1 MAIRDLI
8 VLNTTQSRLEP
19 QQGSDTVRLKGG
31 SDELLRISN
40 TSDVAVLTVN
50 TLSPGLNVVGTITG
64 SDFSGSGATTASL
77 THVLVDGMTGD
88 ANQLIN
94 VIPTDSVSSSAQ
106 LNVAI
111 SGSWQGEFSSSATL
125 FIGGGVSGS
134 EESTGSFGLVTS
146 TTLFGNASEIRNAAN
161 PGTISGSESTFYSE
175 DFSDDVSGSWR
186 NILEYSGSYD
196 AQLRSGSSV
205 NLLINTTLS
214 GSETSTGSFDNLFVE
229 TSMSGDGTYLTGL
242 IPAGTISQSSNGI
255 FDGNSLIG
263 QEISGSFLGFV
274 SSSGTGSDALNV
286 FGQMSGSSISTGSF
300 DRLAGRLRGDG
311 SQITNI
317 IKPGLI
323 SSSAQLFNPRP
334 VNSSTY
340 AQYRGPSHTSGSSLS
355 LVSSSMV
362 LVVSTSFSG
371 SATSTGSF
379 DVLNVDTF
387 TGDGSEIIG
396 LNIPSGALSS
406 SADLT
411 DASGSWLETS
421 SSLVAQLIASAS
433 GLVNQDVTSGSSPYF
448 QSVNVTD
455 TIIYNQLV
463 ISQSNVNYTSSMA
476 GGATQFGDDTTDT
489 HEMTGSLDINGFH
502 NERSF
507 RFNGAK
513 YTNATQPSGSDFF
526 ATFSSSAHVND
537 KPMIPPRQSGS
548 SAGYTLSAWIQDTAP
563 SQSRVGPTN
572 GGNLNNYDDPN
583 GNGPGGRPQTGQ
595 PYFDGS
601 KRGIVTFLRTDTNT
615 NSTGDGGIYY
625 TEGKIQS
632 IDNDGSIRTVT
643 GNRTIDDGKWHHV
656 VVTVQ
661 QQASMSIYIDGV
673 FDESYDSF
681 GNFFRNRENMVIGS
695 YLGQYT
701 GAFMWGFDGM
711 ITDAAMHDYVMSA
724 STVAEIYNGG
734 APADLLRP
742 AGNYTQ
748 EIVDGMWGY
757 YRMGDVTPLSSGSA
771 FASASYFPDGRS
783 GGYGPGWEMNNAASS
798 SYLTLYS
805 YGSGLANETIAQISG
820 SGYEVNPTVTP
831 TKDIISVIGT
841 TSGSAVSE
849 ATFGLFSGSGDG
861 LTNLTLTSSRMSQTQ
876 FGDQVEAF
884 HIPTGSTE
892 ERPTTIDPS
901 RDFSTGSIAPYV
913 SASGLMRFN
922 STLSNFEGW
931 DGVNWITMVEGSANT
946 EATTISGSIVISGS
960 VPGQRA
966 LAGGARSSDSA
977 DTKNI
982 DAFTISTFGNATDY
996 GDLTGVTKGP
1006 TGVSDGIHDRGV
1018 FGGAL
1023 QSATVTM
1030 EIISLTIPGDSVDFG
1045 DLGGSGQFCSACSNG
1060 SDSVGVF
1067 FGVGNAVTMEF
1078 INIRVLGDAIDF
1090 GDSTQVRKFSGATS
1104 NGKNNRGIVAGGQG
1118 PIVSDIDLI
1127 TISTKG
1133 DATKFGDLADAAQ
1146 YVGMVSNDTGERG
1159 VKFGD
1164 VPSTAFMEYIT
1175 ISTLG
1180 DAAIFDG
1187 RLPGK
1192 ARETTGVSNGIGERA
1207 VIIGNGDGDATN
1219 QTFTIST
1226 SGNAVDF
1233 GELTAVGDLHGSLS
1247 NGAQ

>member
-31 SDELLRISN
+31 SDELLRISDS
-40 TSDVAVLTVN
+40 SDVAVLTIN
-50 TLSPGLNVVGTITG
+50 TLSPGLNIVGTITG

-88 ANQLIN
+88 ANQLVN

-106 LNVAI
+106 LAVAI
-111 SGSWQGEFSSSATL
+111 SGSWQGEFSSSAKL

-134 EESTGSFGLVTS
+134 EESTGSFGLVKS
-146 TTLFGNASEIRNAAN
+146 TTLFGNASEIRNVTN
-161 PGTISGSESTFYSE
+161 PGTISGSASTFYSE
-175 DFSDDVSGSWR
+175 DISDDISGSWR

-196 AQLRSGSSV
+196 AQLRSGSSD

-214 GSETSTGSFDNLFVE
+214 GSEASTGSFDNLFVE
-229 TSMSGDGTYLTGL
+229 TSMSGDGTYLTGI

-286 FGQMSGSSISTGSF
+286 FGQISGSSISTGSF

-323 SSSAQLFNPRP
+323 SSSAQLFNPTP
-334 VNSSTY
+334 VSSTTY

-355 LVSSSMV
+355 LVSSSML

-379 DVLNVDTF
+379 DVLSVDTF
-387 TGDGSEIIG
+387 TGDGSEISG

-448 QSVNVTD
+448 QEVNVTD

-476 GGATQFGDDTTDT
+476 GGSTQFGDDTTDT
-489 HEMTGSLDINGFH
+489 HEMTGSLNIRGHSNIKA
-502 NERSF
+502 F

-513 YTNATQPSGSDFF
+513 YENSFQPSGSDFF
-526 ATFSSSAHVND
+526 ATVSSSAQTND
-537 KPMIPPRQSGS
+537 KAMIPPRQSGS

-563 SQSRVGPTN
+563 SRSRS
-572 GGNLNNYDDPN
+572 GGYNSNTNNYES
-583 GNGPGGRPQTGQ
+583 GIGSGVGGRPQTGQ
-595 PYFDGS
+595 PYYDGT
-601 KRGIVTFLRTDTNT
+601 KRGIITFLRTSMNT
-615 NSTGDGGIYY
+615 NSTHDGGIAY
-625 TEGKIQS
+625 TAGRIQAT
-632 IDNDGSIRTVT
+632 DNDGGNRTLT
-643 GNRTIDDGKWHHV
+643 GNRRIDDGQWHHV
-656 VVTVQ
+656 VLTVQ

-681 GNFFRNRENMVIGS
+681 GNFMRNRENMVIGS
-695 YLGQYT
+695 HLTQYT
-701 GAFMWGFDGM
+701 GNFSWAFDGM

-734 APADLLRP
+734 APVNLLEP
-742 AGNYTQ
+742 VGTYTQ

-771 FASASYFPDGRS
+771 FASASYFPEGRS
-783 GGYGPGWEMNNAASS
+783 GGYGPGWELNNAASS

-805 YGSGLANETIAQISG
+805 YGSGLANGTIGQISG
-820 SGYEVNPTVTP
+820 SGYEVNPSVTP
-831 TKDIISVIGT
+831 SRDMITVIGNI
-841 TSGSAVSE
+841 SGSSVSS
-849 ATFGLFSGSGDG
+849 ASFGAFSGSGDG
-861 LTNLTLTSSRMSQTQ
+861 LTQVNFTSSRMSQTQ

-931 DGVNWITMVEGSANT
+931 DGINWITMVEGSANT

-966 LAGGARSSDSA
+966 LAGGARNSDSA

-1006 TGVSDGIHDRGV
+1006 SGLSDGIHDRGV
-1018 FGGAL
+1018 FAGAL
-1023 QSATVTM
+1023 TSATETM
-1030 EIISLTIPGDSVDFG
+1030 ELISLTIPGNSVDFG
-1045 DLGGSGQFCSACSNG
+1045 DLGASGQFCSACSNG
-1060 SDSVGVF
+1060 SDSVGVI

-1133 DATKFGDLADAAQ
+1133 DATKFGDLANAAQ
-1146 YVGMVSNDTGERG
+1146 YAGMVSNDTGERG

-1192 ARETTGVSNGIGERA
+1192 ARETSGVSNGVGERA